1 MSMKIAKSALA
12 AALAAGLLA
21 GTAQAY
27 EAGNWLF
34 RIGAYGIFP
43 ESDNLSNVLGTD
55 ATLNVDDGYSL
66 GFNFTYM
73 INPNIGI
80 ELLLALPFGHDITLS
95 GAGTVAHTDQL
106 PPTLSMQYHFTP
118 ESSVRPY
125 VGIGLNYTNF
135 FNEETEGAL
144 EGTSLKLDDSWGVA
158 GQFGIDV
165 DVAPNWF
172 VNADIRYIGISS
184 DATLNGVNIGTVD
197 INPWVVGLT
206 VGTRF

>member
-34 RIGAYGIFP
+34 RIGAYGVFP
-43 ESDNLSNVLGTD
+43 ESDNLNLGPGAD
-55 ATLNVDDGYSL
+55 LDVDDGYSL

-80 ELLLALPFGHDITLS
+80 ELLAALPFRHDIELS
-95 GAGTVAHTDQL
+95 GAGKVAETDHL
-106 PPTLSMQYHFTP
+106 PPTLTLQYHFSP

-135 FNEETEGAL
+135 FSEDTKGAL
-144 EGTSLKLDDSWGVA
+144 ERDSLKLDDSWGVA
-158 GQFGIDV
+158 GQFGIDI

-172 VNADIRYIGISS
+172 VNADIRYISIES
-184 DATLNGVNIGTVD
+184 DAKLNGVGIGTVE

-206 VGTRF
+206 IGTRF